1 MAAAAF
7 SLRHLKECRGKG
19 KDSDGE
25 GKGKHARG
33 CNCGPTV
40 YAVLAGEWLKIGHL
54 VEGWRKDDLH
64 PFEEQLADMR
74 RKLTAGEPYRPV
86 DPKLVWEWAEE
97 WFAELYDVAEA
108 GDISRLTYE
117 SYKGA
122 YRNHLEPEFGDSPL
136 AAITS
141 DMVRRFIR
149 SKIASGL
156 SPRTANALVTPFSA
170 MLTDALDAGLI
181 PSNPCHQPR
190 RARHGA
196 SRRRALLAEVTVE
209 RPKYLEPAE
218 ARALLAATPERYRD
232 MVLAALSTGFRR
244 GELIGLRWEDIS
256 WGDGRIELR
265 APAATTKGGQAEV
278 LELPRGAA
286 VLGPAGR
293 AVEAAPSRGL
303 RVPRPRGQPLGR
315 RRPRSGVPTGRL
327 QPGSSSS
334 PGRAVARAAPHLRH
348 DPPCGRDKRGRARSS
363 HGPQAAQRDV
373 ALLTPARRR
382 LRRCRGGARRGPE
395 RQPGIN
401 ERQCHHRA
409 RPVASVARFPLGCR
423 GSHDLIVSRGVAW

>member
-1 MAAAAF
+1 MGRG
-7 SLRHLKECRGKG
+7 SIQLRHLKECRGKG

-265 APAATTKGGQAEV
+265 RQLQRRKEVKPKYSSYREVPLYSGLRAALSKRRQAEGYVFLDPEGNPWADADPDRVFLRDAYSRARLSRPGV
-278 LELPRGAA
+278 LWHGLRHTFATILLAGGISEDVRAVLMGHKRRSMTSHYSHLLADAFDGVEEALAA
-286 VLGPAGR
+286 VLNVNQGSTNGS
-293 AVEAAPSRGL
+293 VTTGHGPSRQS
-303 RVPRPRGQPLGR
+303 RDS
-315 RRPRSGVPTGRL
+315 RSAAGV
-327 QPGSSSS
+327 
-334 PGRAVARAAPHLRH
+334 
-348 DPPCGRDKRGRARSS
+348 
-363 HGPQAAQRDV
+363 
-373 ALLTPARRR
+373 LTT
-382 LRRCRGGARRGPE
+382 
-395 RQPGIN
+395 
-401 ERQCHHRA
+401 
-409 RPVASVARFPLGCR
+409 
-423 GSHDLIVSRGVAW
+423 